1 MKITVTDI
9 DALDH
14 EFNVKSLVF
23 SGDSTFISNR
33 NVSNMREVAIL
44 RVLLFQDMQLQINRY
59 TLYLVVMLA
68 TVISVRVYTVLGPNS
83 S

>member
-1 MKITVTDI
+1 MKMALPTDI

-44 RVLLFQDMQLQINRY
+44 RVLLF
-59 TLYLVVMLA
+59 
-68 TVISVRVYTVLGPNS
+68 
-83 S
+83 